1 MAVVPEKE
9 NGENSSGNGNL
20 VAPPQI
26 VIEVTGPG
34 SPQNSSRGGSGS
46 GSLSPDAAQLEQAL
60 ESRLGG
66 FTIVVTG
73 EDEEPHPAKENID
86 NGERETHSGRE
97 NVKVI
102 IEGGHQEEREEGEER
117 HQKGDLTV
125 QPADLDDHDHD
136 SGILC

>member
-9 NGENSSGNGNL
+9 NGENGSGTAVL
-20 VAPPQI
+20 VTPPQI

-46 GSLSPDAAQLEQAL
+46 GSRSPDAAQLEQAL

-86 NGERETHSGRE
+86 SGERETYIGRE
-97 NVKVI
+97 DVKVV
-102 IEGGHQEEREEGEER
+102 IEGGHQEEREEGEEQ